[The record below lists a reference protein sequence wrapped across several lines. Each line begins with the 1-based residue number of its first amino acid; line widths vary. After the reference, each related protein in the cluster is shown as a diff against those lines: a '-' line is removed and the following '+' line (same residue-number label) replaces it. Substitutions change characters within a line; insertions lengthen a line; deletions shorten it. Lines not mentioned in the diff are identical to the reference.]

1 MFIKLYKQNFTVS
14 EIIQGI
20 CRFEYNSYIHVK
32 TFLMHDIAK
41 KKKQPKT
48 DIYGHFLSNVLFS
61 MHACIDM
68 KKL

>member
-32 TFLMHDIAK
+32 TFLMHDK
-41 KKKQPKT
+41 TQPKT
-48 DIYGHFLSNVLFS
+48 DIYGHFLSNILCS
-61 MHACIDM
+61 MHACM
-68 KKL
+68 HRYEKL